1 MLKLNNLTYGEV
13 HYKSI
18 AECFRFIRNK
28 YNSFPEGQGGTFVDL
43 GSGSGKG
50 VLAAALMHN
59 FDRCIGIEI
68 LEGLYKQSVDL
79 KSVY

>member
-1 MLKLNNLTYGEV
+1 VLKLNNLTYGEV